1 MVYTEPAYAKLN
13 LTLDILSKRP
23 DGYHDLRMV
32 MQSID
37 LADEVAVSPREEAG
51 CRVTADLPYL
61 PRDGSNIAAKAAA
74 RFFETSGVS
83 PAGLDIGIRKRIP
96 VCAGM
101 AGGSSDGAAVLR
113 LLRRRI
119 EQTIHFTITRR

>member
-37 LADEVAVSPREEAG
+37 LADEVTVSPREEAG
-51 CRVTADLPYL
+51 CWVTADLPYL

-74 RFFETSGVS
+74 RFFEMSGVS

-96 VCAGM
+96 VL
-101 AGGSSDGAAVLR
+101 SL
-113 LLRRRI
+113 
-119 EQTIHFTITRR
+119 IHI